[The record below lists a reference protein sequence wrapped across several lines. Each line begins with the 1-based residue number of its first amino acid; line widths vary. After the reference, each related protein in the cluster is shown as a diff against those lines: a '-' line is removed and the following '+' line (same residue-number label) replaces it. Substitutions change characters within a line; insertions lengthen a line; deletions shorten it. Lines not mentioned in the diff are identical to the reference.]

1 MCVLVNNSIAEA
13 EAAWTELS
21 KEDGGKEGCVTSG
34 GRGSGSRFVGS
45 GSYTICFYNL
55 FAVHSSALLGGD
67 RKWLKAS
74 PQKDLSKSCMY

>member
-1 MCVLVNNSIAEA
+1 MCVLINNSIAEA

-34 GRGSGSRFVGS
+34 GRGSGSRFVGL

-55 FAVHSSALLGGD
+55 
-67 RKWLKAS
+67 
-74 PQKDLSKSCMY
+74 